1 MKWLLCIC
9 VVLAMAAPA
18 AADVAVIVN
27 KSVPLDTITSTYLL
41 DLYTGDIRT
50 WTNGEPVVLVDL
62 KLRTD
67 TKNMFYQYMGKSNS
81 RMKSIW
87 MKNMLSG
94 EGNPP
99 QSFGSEQDLLQKVAS
114 TPGAIGYLSL
124 PAAQLAG
131 SEIIT
136 LLVIPTEAVAQEA
149 R

>member
-1 MKWLLCIC
+1 MRWLLCIC
-9 VVLAMAAPA
+9 VLLALAAPA

-27 KSVPLDTITSTYLL
+27 KSVPLDTITSSHLL

-50 WTNGEPVVLVDL
+50 WTNGEPVVLIDL
-62 KLRTD
+62 KPKTD
-67 TKNMFYQYMGKSNS
+67 AKNMFYDYLGKSSS

-99 QSFGSEQDLLQKVAS
+99 QSFGSEADLLRKVAS

-124 PAAQLAG
+124 PAAKLAG
-131 SEIIT
+131 SDIIT
-136 LLVIPTEAVAQEA
+136 LLVIPTEPEGSE
-149 R
+149 